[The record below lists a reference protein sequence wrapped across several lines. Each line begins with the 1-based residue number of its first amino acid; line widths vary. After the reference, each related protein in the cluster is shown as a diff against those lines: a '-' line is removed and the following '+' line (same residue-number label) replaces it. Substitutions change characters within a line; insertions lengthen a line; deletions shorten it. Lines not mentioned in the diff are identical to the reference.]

1 MGWNPINGVIEIG
14 NRIDR
19 ERRRQQERI
28 KQESEKIS
36 KSVELAAKKIAKKT
50 NEQINDAVKEITNVT
65 GVDVKP
71 IVKAIAGQAQILGKI
86 AETHNLS
93 NATTDWVVNHVRGVG
108 EIGGIFGND
117 VEGLA
122 KTIVSYTTVPILLLT
137 NFSGDTMKIVESKK
151 EFKDLIGSPLKTML
165 EQAYSIYDKYAE
177 PLPFDL
183 KMVLS
188 RVVDKAILNRARVV
202 IDRTPNNVAGIANA
216 LNHNFTS
223 QIYAVTI
230 DDIII
235 FSSKPNSDL
244 SGYLQWVHELTH
256 VEQYQRWGML
266 EFAARYTKDF
276 DEVEAEAFTVAL
288 SAQPVLEEL
297 ISDFTQNT

>member
-1 MGWNPINGVIEIG
+1 MGWNPINGVKEIG
-14 NRIDR
+14 VKIDK

-28 KQESEKIS
+28 KKEAEKIT
-36 KSVELAAKKIAKKT
+36 KNIEKAARAIAEKT
-50 NEQINDAVKEITNVT
+50 NNQLNDAVNEINNVT
-65 GVDVKP
+65 GVNVKP
-71 IVKAIAGQAQILGKI
+71 IVKAIAGQAQVLVKI

-93 NATTDWVVNHVRGVG
+93 GASTDWVVNQVKGAG

-122 KTIVSYTTVPILLLT
+122 KTIVSYTSVPILLLT
-137 NFSGDTMKIVESKK
+137 NFSGDTMKIIEGKK
-151 EFKDLIGSPLKTML
+151 DFEDLIGSPLKIML
-165 EQAYSIYDKYAE
+165 EQSYAIYDKYAE

-188 RVVDKAILNRARVV
+188 RVVDKATLNRARVV

-216 LNHNFTS
+216 LNHKFTS
-223 QIYAVTI
+223 QIHAVTI

-235 FSSKPNSDL
+235 FSAKPSSDL
-244 SGYLQWVHELTH
+244 SGYLQWVHELAH

-266 EFAARYTKDF
+266 EFAAKYTKNS
-276 DEVEAEAFTVAL
+276 DEVEAEAYAVAL
-288 SAQPVLEEL
+288 AAQPVLEEL
-297 ISDFTQNT
+297 ISDFT